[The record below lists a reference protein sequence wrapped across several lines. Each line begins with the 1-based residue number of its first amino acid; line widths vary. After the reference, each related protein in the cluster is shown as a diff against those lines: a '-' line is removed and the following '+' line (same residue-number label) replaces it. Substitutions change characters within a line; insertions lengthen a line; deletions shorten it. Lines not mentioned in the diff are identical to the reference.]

1 MSLSHL
7 SPSILAIDTSGECCS
22 VALWHQARLIELQA
36 PGGAAASEHVLP
48 LVGQVLAQAQ
58 WSLGQLQAL
67 AFGAGPGSFTGVRT
81 AASVVQ
87 GLAVAAGLPVVPV
100 GTLLALALQQG
111 RAGRVAV
118 AIDARMQ
125 EVYYA
130 VYDIQQTKVG
140 HEAVEVI
147 APSVA
152 ALAVARQH
160 CAEHGAALDALS
172 PLPGLAGIM
181 AQYAAHQYALGRVV
195 AAAQV
200 EPVYVRNK
208 VAQTTAER
216 AAQAGNG

>member
-48 LVGQVLAQAQ
+48 LVGQVLAQAH

-100 GTLLALALQQG
+100 GTLLALAYSRGGQG
-111 RAGRVAV
+111 V
-118 AIDARMQ
+118 
-125 EVYYA
+125 
-130 VYDIQQTKVG
+130 
-140 HEAVEVI
+140 
-147 APSVA
+147 
-152 ALAVARQH
+152 
-160 CAEHGAALDALS
+160 
-172 PLPGLAGIM
+172 
-181 AQYAAHQYALGRVV
+181 
-195 AAAQV
+195 
-200 EPVYVRNK
+200 
-208 VAQTTAER
+208 
-216 AAQAGNG
+216 

>member
-1 MSLSHL
+1 M
-7 SPSILAIDTSGECCS
+7 
-22 VALWHQARLIELQA
+22 
-36 PGGAAASEHVLP
+36 
-48 LVGQVLAQAQ
+48 
-58 WSLGQLQAL
+58 
-67 AFGAGPGSFTGVRT
+67 
-81 AASVVQ
+81 
-87 GLAVAAGLPVVPV
+87 VPV

-125 EVYYA
+125 EVYFA
-130 VYDIQQTKVG
+130 VYDIELNSAGQQAK
-140 HEAVEVI
+140 EVI

-160 CAEHGAALDALS
+160 CAAHGATLDALS

-181 AQYAAHQYALGRVV
+181 APYAATQYALGRVV
-195 AAAQV
+195 SAAQV

>member
-22 VALWHQARLIELQA
+22 VALWHQAQLIELQA
-36 PGGAAASEHVLP
+36 PGGAAASQHVLP
-48 LVGQVLAQAQ
+48 LVGQVLTQAQ

-87 GLAVAAGLPVVPV
+87 GLALGLGLPVVPV

-125 EVYYA
+125 EVYFA
-130 VYDIQQTKVG
+130 VYDIEPNSAGQQAK
-140 HEAVEVI
+140 EVI

-160 CAEHGAALDALS
+160 CAEHGAALDDLS

-181 AQYAAHQYALGRVV
+181 APYAATQYALGRVV
-195 AAAQV
+195 SAAQV

>member
-48 LVGQVLAQAQ
+48 LVGQVLAQAH

-130 VYDIQQTKVG
+130 VYDIQQTKAG
-140 HEAVEVI
+140 HEAVEVT

-181 AQYAAHQYALGRVV
+181 VQYAAIQYALGRVV
-195 AAAQV
+195 SAAQV

>member
-48 LVGQVLAQAQ
+48 LVGQVLAQAH

-130 VYDIQQTKVG
+130 VYDIQQTKAS

-152 ALAVARQH
+152 TLVVARQH
-160 CAEHGAALDALS
+160 CAEHGAALDALG

-181 AQYAAHQYALGRVV
+181 APYAATQYALGRVV
-195 AAAQV
+195 SAAQV

>member
-1 MSLSHL
+1 MSNT
-7 SPSILAIDTSGECCS
+7 PSILAIDTSGECCS

-48 LVGQVLAQAQ
+48 LVGQVLAQAH

-125 EVYYA
+125 EVYFA
-130 VYDIQQTKVG
+130 VYDIEPNSAGQQAK
-140 HEAVEVI
+140 EVI

-152 ALAVARQH
+152 ALVVARQH

-181 AQYAAHQYALGRVV
+181 APYAATQYALGRVV
-195 AAAQV
+195 SAAQV

>member
-1 MSLSHL
+1 MSNT
-7 SPSILAIDTSGECCS
+7 PSILAIDTSGECCS

-48 LVGQVLAQAQ
+48 LVGQVLTQAQ
-58 WSLGQLQAL
+58 WSLTQLQAL

-87 GLAVAAGLPVVPV
+87 GLAVGAGLPVVSV

-130 VYDIQQTKVG
+130 VYDIQQTKAG

-152 ALAVARQH
+152 SLAVAHQH

-181 AQYAAHQYALGRVV
+181 AQYAALQYALGRVV
-195 AAAQV
+195 SAAQV
-200 EPVYVRNK
+200 EPMYVRNK
-208 VAQTTAER
+208 VALTTAER

>member
-1 MSLSHL
+1 MSNT
-7 SPSILAIDTSGECCS
+7 PSILAIDTSGECCS
-22 VALWHQARLIELQA
+22 VALWHQTGLTELQA

-48 LVGQVLAQAQ
+48 LVGQVLAQAH

-87 GLAVAAGLPVVPV
+87 GLAVGAGLPVVPV

-130 VYDIQQTKVG
+130 VYDIRASEHAQEV
-140 HEAVEVI
+140 VEVL
-147 APSVA
+147 APGVA
-152 ALAVARQH
+152 AFEVATQE
-160 CAEHGAALDALS
+160 CSAQGVALGEIS
-172 PLPGLAGIM
+172 PLPGLAAVM
-181 AQYAAHQYALGRVV
+181 AQYAAGQFVLGRTLS
-195 AAAQV
+195 AAQV

-216 AAQAGNG
+216 AAQAVTK

>member
-22 VALWHQARLIELQA
+22 VALWHQAAVTELQA
-36 PGGAAASEHVLP
+36 PGGSVASEHVLP
-48 LVGQVLAQAQ
+48 LVGQVLTQAQ

-130 VYDIQQTKVG
+130 VYDIQQTEAG

-152 ALAVARQH
+152 ALAVAQQH

-172 PLPGLAGIM
+172 LLPGLAGVM
-181 AQYAAHQYALGRVV
+181 APYAATQYALGRVV
-195 AAAQV
+195 SAAQV